1 MDFIN
6 ETGQEN
12 DLTINILPMID
23 VLFAILLFFVFS
35 SLILSSNRMVEI
47 NRPRATSSKTIGTD
61 DVIVSIKKNGELYI
75 NHEPSNQATL
85 INDLSLI
92 KKNQRTTKK
101 LLIDADQTIEYGT
114 VFSIIEK
121 AKLAEFESIGL
132 VTSRQT
138 KGRK

>member
-6 ETGQEN
+6 ETDQEN

-61 DVIVSIKKNGELYI
+61 DVIVSIKKNGELYV
-75 NHEPSNQATL
+75 NREPSNQATL

-132 VTSRQT
+132 VTSRQA
-138 KGRK
+138 KERK